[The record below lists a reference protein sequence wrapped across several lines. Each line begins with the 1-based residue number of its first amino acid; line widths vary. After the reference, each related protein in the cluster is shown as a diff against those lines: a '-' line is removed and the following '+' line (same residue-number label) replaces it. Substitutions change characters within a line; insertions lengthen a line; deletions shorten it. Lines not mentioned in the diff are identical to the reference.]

1 MSSNRLSTIVSRERN
16 HKGILSFTV
25 EVKKS
30 KDYFNAITQ
39 RVHVEGDFPE
49 NYIVGG
55 EASLT
60 SVPCSRNV
68 SLCSHFMSFEK
79 IPCQVKFVA
88 LSHYNFK

>member
-1 MSSNRLSTIVSRERN
+1 MSSNRLSTVSRERN
-16 HKGILSFTV
+16 HKCVLSFTV
-25 EVKKS
+25 EVKKY
-30 KDYFNAITQ
+30 KDYFNAISQ
-39 RVHVEGDFPE
+39 RVHVEGDFAE